1 MPPLKYFFITIN
13 FHPQDIKIFEDFI
26 AQLLSLIEDD
36 TLIWC
41 IEKDNTP
48 DRHFHAVIP
57 NVIKTKEYKDRDKI
71 KQLLVPRLRTY
82 LKKVFNQ
89 TEVDPSAR
97 TKAINISDMLDEGYR
112 NKKNEDKVGYCAKE
126 FTARCGG
133 TITPEEKE
141 KHKLIYLN
149 SLKITENVIKNTIEI
164 KTINV
169 KTALIYM
176 YDFYETYNPPINSII
191 PIMIENGF
199 SFVQISNNA
208 RTNLV
213 NELKLKLH
221 KQEKLKLTKQEYQDI
236 FAHEQNDRYA
246 PIYEVYEDLKE
257 RITNLMIL
265 HNHNKSTIDPDDI
278 KKLLY
283 NHNSDLS
290 N

>member
-1 MPPLKYFFITIN
+1 MPLLKYFFITIN
-13 FHPQDIKIFEDFI
+13 FQKQDILIFEDYI

-57 NVIKTKEYKDRDKI
+57 NVIKEKPYKDRSKI
-71 KQLLVPRLRTY
+71 VQLLVPRLRTY

-89 TEVDPSAR
+89 TAVDPKGI
-97 TKAINISDMLDEGYR
+97 TGAINISDQLDEGYR
-112 NKKNEDKVGYCAKE
+112 NKQGEDKVGYCAKE
-126 FTARCGG
+126 FTPRCGG

-164 KTINV
+164 KSINI

-221 KQEKLKLTKQEYQDI
+221 KQEKLKLTQQEYKDI
-236 FAHEQNDRYA
+236 FAHEQNDAYTC
-246 PIYEVYEDLKE
+246 IYERHQELKDKVE
-257 RITNLMIL
+257 NLLIL
-265 HNHNKSTIDPDDI
+265 YQMEKRDI
-278 KKLLY
+278 PLDELHKI
-283 NHNSDLS
+283 LS